1 MLAIVDV
8 FEGLHSECHNMLSV
22 ANSVSISPAQAG
34 LVRYLKAAFVVF
46 RNLCFSSVVINLLII
61 SRFKGSY

>member
-1 MLAIVDV
+1 M
-8 FEGLHSECHNMLSV
+8 NTLSV
-22 ANSVSISPAQAG
+22 ANSLSTSPAQAG

>member
-1 MLAIVDV
+1 M
-8 FEGLHSECHNMLSV
+8 NTLSG
-22 ANSVSISPAQAG
+22 ANSLSTSPAQAG

-46 RNLCFSSVVINLLII
+46 RNICFSSVVINLLII